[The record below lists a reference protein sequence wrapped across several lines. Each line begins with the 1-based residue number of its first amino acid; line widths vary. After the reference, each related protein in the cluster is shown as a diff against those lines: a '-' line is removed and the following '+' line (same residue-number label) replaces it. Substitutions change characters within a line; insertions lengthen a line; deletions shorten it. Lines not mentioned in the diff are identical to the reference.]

1 MSLGDI
7 ISLLGVGTSP
17 ITGATS
23 FIFVIIVLIMT
34 IVQVAPI
41 KLNPWDFVLGWIGDR
56 MNSHIINR
64 VDALDQKLT
73 DHVQESREGSAK
85 RKRLRILAF
94 VDDGINGKKYTKEAF
109 ENMIR
114 ECDDYEKFIKKTGLP
129 NGVIE
134 ASIDVIR
141 TRYRQHLNDGDFAE
155 YPCGCDEGDNVDI
168 TSK

>member
-1 MSLGDI
+1 MPIEDI
-7 ISLLGVGTSP
+7 LTPIGVDMPAVTGT
-17 ITGATS
+17 TS
-23 FIFVIIVLIMT
+23 FIFIIIILLMT
-34 IVQVAPI
+34 IIQITPI
-41 KLNPWDFVLGWIGDR
+41 KVNPWDFVLGWIGDR

-64 VDALDQKLT
+64 VDTLDQKLT
-73 DHVQESREGSAK
+73 DHIQESREGSAK

-94 VDDGINGKKYTKEAF
+94 VEDGLNGKKYTKEAF

-155 YPCGCDEGDNVDI
+155 YPCGCDEEDSIDI